1 MALLAVARKRTSS
14 VKHRPAPI
22 ATHSLS
28 ASCGS
33 LPEVTAPLAL
43 SFDCYGTLID
53 WETGIAQ
60 TLRPWLTRS
69 GAVDRVDHETVIAA
83 FGRHET
89 LVESEHPS
97 WLYPEIL
104 AETMR
109 RMSHDLHLP
118 VSDLDAAA
126 FGRSVGLWPAFAD
139 SPAALARLKER
150 FRLIIL
156 SNVDRVSFRQS
167 NDRLGVEF
175 DLILTAEDIGSYK
188 PDRRNFQALE
198 AGLHGMGLQSHDLLH
213 VAESL
218 YHDHVPAKAY
228 GLATAWIH
236 RRHDK
241 VGSGATAQPS
251 QDITPDARYTSL
263 SEFADAI
270 LADEG

>member
-1 MALLAVARKRTSS
+1 MS
-14 VKHRPAPI
+14 
-22 ATHSLS
+22 
-28 ASCGS
+28 
-33 LPEVTAPLAL
+33 APLAL

-53 WETGIAQ
+53 WETGITQ
-60 TLRPWLTRS
+60 TLRPWLTRA
-69 GAVDRVDHETVIAA
+69 GALDWLDHEAIIAA

-109 RMSHDLHLP
+109 RMGRDLDLP

-139 SPAALARLKER
+139 SPAALARLGER
-150 FRLIIL
+150 FRLIVL

-188 PDRRNFQALE
+188 PDRRNFEALE
-198 AGLHGMGLQSHDLLH
+198 AGLHGLGLECHDLLH

-218 YHDHVPAKAY
+218 YHDHVPAQAY
-228 GLATAWIH
+228 GLKTAWIH
-236 RRHDK
+236 RRHGK
-241 VGSGATAQPS
+241 EGFGATARPS
-251 QDITPDARYTSL
+251 RDVTPDARYTSL
-263 SEFADAI
+263 SEFANAI
-270 LADEG
+270 MADDS